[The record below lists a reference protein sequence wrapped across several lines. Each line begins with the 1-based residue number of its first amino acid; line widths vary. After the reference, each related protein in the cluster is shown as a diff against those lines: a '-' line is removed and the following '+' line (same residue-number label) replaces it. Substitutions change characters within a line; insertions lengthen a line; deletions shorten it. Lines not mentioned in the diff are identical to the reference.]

1 MLLVEND
8 RRVRTLT
15 LNRPDALNAFNEAL
29 YDATAIALREAA
41 EDHTVAVVVLT
52 GSGRAFSAGT
62 DLLEMAARGTDPA
75 FVPGQ
80 YGFAGM
86 IDTLIEFPKPLLLA
100 VNGIGLGIGTTIVGF
115 ADLVFMSTSA
125 RLKCPFTD
133 LAVAPEAAS
142 SYTFP
147 RQVGWQNAFW
157 ALLSSDWIG
166 AAEAKEMGLVWKV
179 CEPDDLM
186 AETMRHALHLAAK
199 PISSLVESK
208 AAMKAPFRAE
218 IDAARLRENAAF
230 QKLMA
235 GPANKEALA
244 AFAEK
249 RTPDFTN
256 LPPGW

>member
-1 MLLVEND
+1 M
-8 RRVRTLT
+8 
-15 LNRPDALNAFNEAL
+15 
-29 YDATAIALREAA
+29 
-41 EDHTVAVVVLT
+41 VLT
-52 GSGRAFSAGT
+52 GQGRAFSAGT
-62 DLLEMAARGTDPA
+62 DLLEMAARGTNPD

-86 IDTLIEFPKPLLLA
+86 IDTLLDFPKPLLLA
-100 VNGIGLGIGTTIVGF
+100 VNGIGLGIGATILGLS
-115 ADLVFMSTSA
+115 DLVFMSTTA
-125 RLKCPFTD
+125 KLKCPFTD

-147 RQVGWQNAFW
+147 RQIGWQNAMW
-157 ALLSSDWIG
+157 TLLSSEWIG
-166 AAEAKEMGLVWKV
+166 AEQARAMGLVFEV

-186 AETMRHALHLAAK
+186 PTTMRHALHLAAK

-218 IDAARLRENAAF
+218 IDAARRSEHAAF

-235 GPANKEALA
+235 GPANKEALT

-249 RTPDFTN
+249 RAPDFTN